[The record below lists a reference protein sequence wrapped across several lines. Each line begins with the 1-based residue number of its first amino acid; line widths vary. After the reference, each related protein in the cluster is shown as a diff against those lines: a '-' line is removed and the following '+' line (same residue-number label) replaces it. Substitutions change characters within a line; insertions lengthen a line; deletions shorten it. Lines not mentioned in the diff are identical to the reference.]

1 MKVLL
6 VNWSWY
12 PTGGDWTYINNLKTL
27 YEMHGYEIVAL
38 STFNE
43 KNTKTD
49 YPAYFIDSPDYKQLN
64 QQRNLASALK
74 AIKNSIVSSKA
85 LKKVDLILAE
95 HDIQIAHL
103 HNIHHYITPA
113 IISRLK
119 KASVKVMWSLHDY
132 QIICPQSLFISNGRI
147 CEKCM
152 PAKFYQ
158 CTLNR
163 CKRNSRAASLLAS
176 VEAYFYHK
184 NHVYE
189 KVDAYLCPSEFL
201 KTKFSQFGFPDSKLH
216 VTNLCYNISL
226 VDGFINSYSRDLK
239 PAVSNEEFILYVGRV
254 ENVKGI
260 KTLMKA
266 IKHTPLQLKVVGT
279 GEAMV
284 SLKEL
289 VKEENYDN
297 VQFLGF
303 QDKNSVFELI
313 FRSRFVVC
321 PSEWYENFPFS
332 IIESFLFSKPVIA
345 SNIGGIPELVVDGKT
360 GYLFAYGNAE
370 ELRDKLLRL
379 WNDKDLTTRMG
390 DNARKHVY
398 DIVNFDTHWTKLNS
412 IINTISNG
420 N

>member
-27 YEMHGYEIVAL
+27 YERNGYEIVVL
-38 STFNE
+38 STSNK
-43 KNTKTD
+43 KNTTTD

-64 QQRNLASALK
+64 KKRNLASGLK
-74 AIKNSIVSSKA
+74 ALKNSIVSSKA
-85 LKKVDLILAE
+85 LKTIDLILAE

-113 IISRLK
+113 IVWRLK
-119 KASVKVMWSLHDY
+119 KANVKVIWSLHDY

-152 PAKFYQ
+152 PTKFYQ

-184 NHVYE
+184 THLYE

-201 KTKFSQFGFPDSKLH
+201 KTKFNQSGFQDSKLH
-216 VTNLCYNISL
+216 VTNLCYDISL
-226 VDGFINSYSRDLK
+226 VDGFLMSRERDSGK
-239 PAVSNEEFILYVGRV
+239 NISDEEYILYVGRV

-260 KTLMKA
+260 KTLISA
-266 IKHTPLQLKVVGT
+266 IKDTSIQLKVAGN
-279 GEAMV
+279 GDAMG
-284 SLKEL
+284 SLQEL
-289 VKEENYDN
+289 IKMENYHN
-297 VQFLGF
+297 VEFLGF
-303 QDKNSVFELI
+303 QDKDSVFELI
-313 FRSRFVVC
+313 CYSKFVVC

-345 SNIGGIPELVVDGKT
+345 SNIGGIPELVVDGQT
-360 GYLFAYGNAE
+360 GFLFPCGNVG
-370 ELRDKLLRL
+370 ELREKLLRL
-379 WNDKDLTTRMG
+379 WNDHNLTTLMG
-390 DNARKHVY
+390 KKARQHVY
-398 DIVNFDTHWTKLNS
+398 GIVNFDTHWNKLNS
-412 IINTISNG
+412 IINKIGNG